1 MGLSE
6 SSRGDGNPSTLVI
19 LAGVVL
25 LALLI
30 VWATQTPRVPI
41 IDPPQPTPSVSSVK

>member
-30 VWATQTPRVPI
+30 VWATQMPRVTFV
-41 IDPPQPTPSVSSVK
+41 DPPLPSPSVSSTK